1 MEECN
6 ELLWAHQ
13 HKHFGVVSFQSFFFF
28 FNVYF
33 YMFTNLKSF
42 LENVGFKK

>member
-6 ELLWAHQ
+6 ELLWTHH

-28 FNVYF
+28 NVYS
-33 YMFTNLKSF
+33 YMSTDLKSF